1 MNASISIQQKP
12 VKPLNATQKPAI
24 KDTQKNAGMEIP
36 ADFRQDVSIFIQR
49 TEITSQINIMMKLK
63 I

>member
-24 KDTQKNAGMEIP
+24 QDTQKKLGMGIP
-36 ADFRQDVSIFIQR
+36 ADFRQDVYIIFQR
-49 TEITSQINIMMKLK
+49 TEISQINIMMKL
-63 I
+63 II